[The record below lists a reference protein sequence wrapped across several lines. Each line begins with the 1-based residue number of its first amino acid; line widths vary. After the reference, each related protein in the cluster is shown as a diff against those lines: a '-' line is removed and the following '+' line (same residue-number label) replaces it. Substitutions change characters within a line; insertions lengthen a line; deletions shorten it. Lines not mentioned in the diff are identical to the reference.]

1 MNARSVILFPARC
14 PPFPLLSPKTTLDE
28 TRVWYEKCDN
38 IDTSNVIY
46 FNFDVRQWYNNQT
59 VWKMRVILETR
70 AKLKDRASRKILWK
84 IVVHRRNSK
93 RDGITHTNVASPLSF
108 SLNLKNELDQIASET
123 WKMDCNKKLHGEEK
137 KRGFAQ
143 TPLQIAVS
151 RYFAD
156 STFLLDLFWAT
167 YFIFVPIFHFHSR
180 IQFWDKVQDGC
191 LFLRI

>member
-59 VWKMRVILETR
+59 VWKMKVVLETR
-70 AKLKDRASRKILWK
+70 AKLKDRASKKILWK
-84 IVVHRRNSK
+84 IVVRRRNSK
-93 RDGITHTNVASPLSF
+93 RDGIAHTNVASPLSF

-123 WKMDCNKKLHGEEK
+123 WKMDCNKKLHGKEK

-156 STFLLDLFWAT
+156 STFVLDLFWAT

-180 IQFWDKVQDGC
+180 IQFWDKAQDGC